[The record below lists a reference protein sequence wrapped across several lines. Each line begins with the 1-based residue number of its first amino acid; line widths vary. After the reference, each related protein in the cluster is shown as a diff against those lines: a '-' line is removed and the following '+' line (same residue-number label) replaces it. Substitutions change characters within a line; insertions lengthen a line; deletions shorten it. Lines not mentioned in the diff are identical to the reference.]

1 MGINPPTSS
10 LIVFGLGHGDQR
22 RPDHPIVQ
30 AVALL
35 QHVDDRVRFLFR
47 REHADRLVPVG
58 VELLPDGIDLLR
70 VAFANTAFSCFS
82 VSSTPL
88 LSVSSAAESAASVAS
103 RLSFTGSRSAATASI
118 AYL

>member
-47 REHADRLVPVG
+47 RRMLIAWCRWGSNFSPMGL
-58 VELLPDGIDLLR
+58 ISLR

-88 LSVSSAAESAASVAS
+88 LSVSSAADSAASAAS